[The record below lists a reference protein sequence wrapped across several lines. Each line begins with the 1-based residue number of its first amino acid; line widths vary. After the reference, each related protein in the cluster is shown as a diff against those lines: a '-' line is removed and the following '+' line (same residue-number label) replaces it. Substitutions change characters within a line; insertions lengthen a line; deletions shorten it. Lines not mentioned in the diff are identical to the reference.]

1 MEKRALIAVVLS
13 VLVLVGYQYL
23 FVNPKMKNMPR
34 NVANQGREAQHNG
47 INQAPPGE
55 LSREGGKGLSAS
67 SAPSVASV
75 PSALPTGTQPGKPN
89 ELKTG
94 EAKPVEEAV
103 EKLVTVDTPFYTAV
117 VSSRGAVFTSFML
130 KMYREKD
137 GRDIILLKHD
147 AGLSALALGS
157 GTDFNISR
165 YNFTTTASNLD
176 LKKGQTATIVFEL
189 KQGAA
194 AVKRTYTFS
203 GDGYGIGLKDELSG
217 LNGYY
222 LTLGSDFNKE
232 SVSSYGEH
240 LGPVVL
246 KDMDRMEFKADK
258 KLDTSKTL
266 TGDIKWI
273 ANETKYFCEA
283 IVPVGKSYA
292 AKAVEGQKAAP
303 GASPAQNPETPG
315 VQSGEAIVWKDGAN
329 AIAAYKSSS
338 AVNEFL
344 IYIGP
349 KKYELLKSLNVDLE
363 HIVDFGF
370 FSIISRPL
378 FWILIFINRYVGNY
392 GWSIIILTLVVRV
405 PFIPLITKGQSS
417 MKKLQKIQPLMTAIR
432 EQYKKDP
439 QRMQKEIMVLYK
451 KHKVNPMGGCL
462 PILIQIPVFFAL
474 YKVLLVAIELRGASW
489 AFWIKD
495 LASKDPLYILPII
508 MGITMLIQQ
517 KMTPSTMDPAQ
528 AKIMMFMPIIF
539 TFMFLNFPSGL
550 VLYWLVSN
558 VLSISQQ
565 FYVNK
570 RPEIV

>member
-1 MEKRALIAVVLS
+1 MEKRALIAIVLS
-13 VLVLVGYQYL
+13 VLVLVGYQFF
-23 FVNPKMKNMPR
+23 FVSPKMKNMPR
-34 NVANQGREAQHNG
+34 NVANQA
-47 INQAPPGE
+47 APGE
-55 LSREGGKGLSAS
+55 QAREGGKAPSAS
-67 SAPSVASV
+67 SVPSVAGV
-75 PSALPTGTQPGKPN
+75 PPVSPAGTQAGKPN

-94 EAKPVEEAV
+94 EAEAKTGERAV

-117 VSSRGAVFTSFML
+117 VSSRGAVFTSFIL
-130 KMYREKD
+130 KMFREKD
-137 GRDIILLKHD
+137 GRDIILLKHG
-147 AGLSALALGS
+147 AGLSAMALGS
-157 GTDFNISR
+157 GTDFGISR
-165 YNFTTTASNLD
+165 ENFTTTATDLD
-176 LKKGQTATIVFEL
+176 LKKGQTGSLVFDL

-194 AVKRTYTFS
+194 TVRRTYTFS
-203 GDGYGIGLKDELSG
+203 ADGYGIGLKDEISG

-222 LTLGSDFNKE
+222 LTLGGDFNKE

-240 LGPVVL
+240 LGPVIL
-246 KDMDRMEFKADK
+246 KDMDRIEFKADK
-258 KLDTSKTL
+258 KLDTSQTL

-283 IVPVGKSYA
+283 IVPVGKPYSA
-292 AKAVEGQKAAP
+292 QSVEGQKAVPPSPRTVTGAP
-303 GASPAQNPETPG
+303 PAQNSESPG
-315 VQSGEAIVWKDGAN
+315 VQSGEAIVWKDGGN
-329 AIAAYKSSS
+329 ALAAYKSGNT
-338 AVNEFL
+338 VNEFL

-349 KKYELLKSLNVDLE
+349 KKYELLKSLNVNLE

-392 GWSIIILTLVVRV
+392 GWSIILLTLVVRV

-439 QRMQKEIMVLYK
+439 QRMQKEIMALYK

-474 YKVLLVAIELRGASW
+474 YKVLLVAIELRGAPW

-495 LASKDPLYILPII
+495 LASKDPYYILPII
-508 MGITMLIQQ
+508 MGITMLVQQ

-558 VLSISQQ
+558 LLSISQQ
-565 FYVNK
+565 FYVNS
-570 RPEIV
+570 RPTTD